1 MRLTPKELDRL
12 TIFTV
17 AEMARRRKN
26 KGMKLNYPEAV
37 GLITDEVMEQARA
50 GMPYGQVLEYAG
62 GILTGDD
69 LMDGVADLINEI
81 LIEARFEDGTK
92 LIVIEK
98 PIK

>member
-17 AEMARRRKN
+17 AEMARRRKS
-26 KGMKLNYPEAV
+26 KGVKLNHPEAV
-37 GLITDEVMEQARA
+37 GLITDEVMEQARI
-50 GMPYGQVLEYAG
+50 GTPYEETLKYASNILTRDDVLE
-62 GILTGDD
+62 
-69 LMDGVADLINEI
+69 GVPELINEI

-92 LIVIEK
+92 LIVIEQ

>member
-17 AEMARRRKN
+17 AEMARRRKS
-26 KGMKLNYPEAV
+26 KGIKLNYPEAV

-50 GMPYGQVLEYAG
+50 GMPYEQVLEYASR
-62 GILTGDD
+62 ILTRDD
-69 LMDGVADLINEI
+69 LMEEVADLINEI

-92 LIVIEK
+92 LIVIEQ